1 MFVIH
6 GKHGFNQKFE
16 LRLPSNTTVSELC
29 VAIEKETQ
37 LPVRCQRIIYNGRA
51 LNNQSEDLSKDLQSA
66 GLKTPA
72 RILVLGKKAD
82 EEDENYQVMKKWENL
97 CDSVSNQ
104 LSGYHDDIQDMEKG
118 YASDQLLKENL
129 PKIEKKIN
137 CLAEE
142 LMRVLISLDGLTFTE
157 TQKESRAKRKTLI
170 DRIHSIHEKCDQ
182 LTRSVQQLKMD
193 HKV

>member
-104 LSGYHDDIQDMEKG
+104 LSGYHDDIQDMEKVF
-118 YASDQLLKENL
+118 
-129 PKIEKKIN
+129 IIN
-137 CLAEE
+137 P
-142 LMRVLISLDGLTFTE
+142 
-157 TQKESRAKRKTLI
+157 
-170 DRIHSIHEKCDQ
+170 HYHEY
-182 LTRSVQQLKMD
+182 
-193 HKV
+193 